1 MSKAI
6 SKLPQLK
13 ACLLGGFSLF
23 VDGRPQENVNQP
35 QQQSLLAYLMLQ
47 TQTPQLR
54 KHIAF
59 LFWPDSSEKRAY
71 ANLRGALHKLRNDC
85 PAVDL
90 YLTSTNT
97 TLGWQRPP
105 TFSLDV
111 LEFERLVAQSRE
123 TADRSVLMQAEACYR
138 GELLPGCFDEWLL
151 PERERLNQRYAGLLY
166 RLVDALAAEG
176 EYETAVH
183 YATRL
188 RNADPFSERTYQ
200 LLMATYEALGDRAAA
215 LRVYHDCAAMLEREL
230 GVEPGAETH
239 TVYSRIL
246 NRSASTPPGPP
257 PTSSRLTTYKLVG
270 RQEAWY
276 TLQTA
281 WQTAGSGHPTMVLIS
296 GEAGIGKTRLAEE
309 LLSWAEQQGCLTV
322 HTRAYAAEGQLTYAP
337 VIAWLRSPPYRQ
349 ALLGLEEVWLSEC
362 ARLLPELLT
371 ARPDLSPPLPLS
383 ESWQRQRLFE
393 ALARAVLAPS
403 EPLLVL
409 VDDMQ
414 WADKETLEWLHF
426 LLRLEPS
433 APLLVLGTARLS
445 EVDPHHP
452 LTALLE
458 QLHRNDHIQHIPL
471 SPLSAAASDELA
483 QHITQH
489 IAGGVSVETL
499 AELRRYAEG
508 VPLFLVE
515 ALRAELDKDESER
528 WRWSSSPL
536 SSPASSPSPPPLPP
550 KVQAVIQARLNRL
563 SPGARGL
570 ANLAAVLGRSFSLE
584 LLALASRSDEDSLVQ
599 DLDELWQ
606 RRIVRQQGSDYDLSH
621 DRIRDVAYA
630 ELSPVQRQRL
640 HRHAAEALARHHE
653 TTLDT
658 VQPQL
663 AHHYEEA
670 GLFAQAVESY
680 LQAGRAAQRV
690 FANARASELLNRGV
704 ALLEHLPATLERDQQ
719 TLALYVALS
728 ASLQVTKGW
737 TSLEMYEATHK
748 AWQLSNTLN
757 DSSQGFRQA
766 KVLFNHHVVV
776 GNLDQGGHVARHL
789 LDVAEREGSGT
800 FFVTAHTDQAFV
812 HMCRGNLELAGGHVE
827 QSFAH
832 YNPRQHRTH
841 PFPGNGDDVFPFTT
855 KAHTLWLLGFPDGAL
870 NMAHEGVGLMQRL
883 ERPFSQAVG
892 LAYLTMLYGFRR
904 ETVKVAE
911 YAETCL
917 AMTTRYDIGYYHHWA
932 EIFWAWTRALA
943 QSAGSDENLYEAALL
958 EALAE
963 FEATGA
969 RLRLP
974 FYLSLLAVFYE
985 QAGEVEQGLE
995 SIDKAFSAA
1004 ARHNENWW
1012 NAELY
1017 RLRGNLLLLR
1027 GSADGN
1033 GLAAEA
1039 YRQAIELAREQKA
1052 RSLELRAMTS
1062 LARLWRTQGRAA
1074 GAYSGLAAVYQ
1085 AFTEGFGTP
1094 DLKEAKALLVV
1105 LEDESPRPTSHRPT
1119 LD

>member
-1 MSKAI
+1 MLKAMSKAT
-6 SKLPQLK
+6 SKLPRLE
-13 ACLLGGFSLF
+13 ACLLGGFSLV
-23 VDGRPQENVNQP
+23 VDGRPQENINQP
-35 QQQSLLAYLMLQ
+35 QQQSLLAYLMLH
-47 TQTPQLR
+47 TRTPQLR

-59 LFWPDSSEKRAY
+59 LFWPDSSENRAY

-85 PAVDL
+85 PAVDH

-105 TFSLDV
+105 SFSLDV
-111 LEFERLVAQSRE
+111 LEFERLTAQSHE
-123 TADRSVLMQAEACYR
+123 TTERSVLIQAGACYR

-151 PERERLNQRYAGLLY
+151 PERERLNQSYVQLLY
-166 RLVDALAAEG
+166 HLVEVLAAAG

-188 RNADPFSERTYQ
+188 RNADPLSERTYQ
-200 LLMATYEALGDRAAA
+200 LLMATYEVLGDRAAA

-230 GVEPGAETH
+230 GVKPGAETR
-239 TVYSRIL
+239 VIYGRIL
-246 NRSASTPPGPP
+246 NRSASLEPLTPP
-257 PTSSRLTTYKLVG
+257 SRLTTYKLVG
-270 RQEAWY
+270 RQAAWRA
-276 TLQTA
+276 LQTA
-281 WQTAGSGHPTMVLIS
+281 WRTASLAHPAMVLIS

-309 LLSWAEQQGCLTV
+309 VLSWAEQQGQLTV
-322 HTRAYAAEGQLTYAP
+322 HARAYAAEGQLTYAP
-337 VIAWLRSPPYRQ
+337 VIAWLRSPPYQQ
-349 ALLGLEEVWLSEC
+349 ALLRLEDVWLSEC

-371 ARPDLSPPLPLS
+371 ARPDLPPPAPLG

-393 ALARAVLAPS
+393 ALARAVLVPS

-409 VDDMQ
+409 LDDLQ
-414 WADKETLEWLHF
+414 WADQETLEWLHF
-426 LLRLEPS
+426 LLRFEPS
-433 APLLVLGTARLS
+433 APLLIVGTARLS
-445 EVDPHHP
+445 EVDPYHP

-458 QLHRNDHIQHIPL
+458 QLHRNGCVQHIPL
-471 SPLSAAASDELA
+471 EPLTAAASDELA

-499 AELRRYAEG
+499 SELRRYAEG

-528 WRWSSSPL
+528 WRWSGSTAPR
-536 SSPASSPSPPPLPP
+536 PSLPPLPP

-563 SPGARGL
+563 SPEARQL
-570 ANLAAVLGRSFSLE
+570 VNLAAVLGRSFSLDF
-584 LLALASRSDEDSLVQ
+584 LALASRSDEDSLVQ
-599 DLDELWQ
+599 ALDELWQ
-606 RRIVRQQGSDYDLSH
+606 RRIVRQQGGDYDLSH

-640 HRHAAEALARHHE
+640 HRHAAEALAQYHE
-653 TTLDT
+653 ATLDA
-658 VQPQL
+658 VHSQL

-670 GLFAQAVESY
+670 GLFAQAAESY
-680 LQAGRAAQRV
+680 VQAGRAAQRV
-690 FANARASELLNRGV
+690 FANARACELLNRGV
-704 ALLEHLPATLERDQQ
+704 ALLEGLPATLERDQQ
-719 TLALYVALS
+719 ALALYVALS

-737 TSLEMYEATHK
+737 TSSDMYEATQK
-748 AWQLSNTLN
+748 AWQLSDTLN

-776 GNLDQGGHVARHL
+776 GDLDQGGRAARHL
-789 LDVAEREGSGT
+789 LDIAEREGSDT
-800 FFVTAHTDQAFV
+800 LFVTAHTDQAFV
-812 HMCRGNLELAGGHVE
+812 HMCRGKLELAGGHLE
-827 QSFAH
+827 KSFAH
-832 YNPRQHRTH
+832 YDPRQHRAH

-855 KAHTLWLLGFPDGAL
+855 KAHTLWLLGFPDQAL
-870 NMAHEGVGLMQRL
+870 KVAHEGVGLMRRL

-892 LAYLTMLYGFRR
+892 LAYLTMLYAFRR
-904 ETVKVAE
+904 ETAQVAE
-911 YAETCL
+911 CAETCL
-917 AMTTRYDIGYYHHWA
+917 SMTTRYDIGYYHQWA
-932 EIFWAWTRALA
+932 GIFRAWTQALT
-943 QSAGSDENLYEAALL
+943 QPSGSDDLH

-974 FYLSLLAVFYE
+974 FYLSLLAALYE
-985 QAGEVEQGLE
+985 QAGRVEKGLE

-1017 RLRGNLLLLR
+1017 RLRGNLLLLQ
-1027 GSADGN
+1027 GSTDSN

-1039 YRQAIELAREQKA
+1039 YRQAAELAREQKA
-1052 RSLELRAMTS
+1052 RSLELRARAS
-1062 LARLWRTQGRAA
+1062 LARLWRTQGGAA
-1074 GAYSGLAAVYQ
+1074 GAREGLAAVYQ

-1094 DLKEAKALLVV
+1094 DLLEAKALLAT
-1105 LEDESPRPTSHRPT
+1105 LEDESPRSSTPT
-1119 LD
+1119 DA

>member
-1 MSKAI
+1 MKAT
-6 SKLPQLK
+6 SQLPQLK
-13 ACLLGGFSLF
+13 TCLLGGFSLF
-23 VDGRPQENVNQP
+23 VDGRPQQSVNQP

-47 TQTPQLR
+47 TRTPQLR

-59 LFWPDSSEKRAY
+59 LFWPDASEKRAY

-85 PAVDL
+85 PAVDF

-97 TLGWQRPP
+97 TLGWRRPP

-111 LEFERLVAQSRE
+111 LEFERLTAQSHE
-123 TADRSVLMQAEACYR
+123 TADRNLLMQAAACYR
-138 GELLPGCFDEWLL
+138 GDLLPGCYDEWIL
-151 PERERLNQRYAGLLY
+151 PERERLNQSYAGLLHK
-166 RLVDALAAEG
+166 LVNALAAAR

-188 RNADPFSERTYQ
+188 RNADPLSERTYQ
-200 LLMATYEALGDRAAA
+200 VLMASYEVLGDRAVA

-230 GVEPGAETH
+230 GAEPGAETR
-239 TVYSRIL
+239 VIYSRIL
-246 NRSASTPPGPP
+246 NRSVSLTPPEPP
-257 PTSSRLTTYKLVG
+257 PPPSRLTAYKLVG
-270 RQEAWY
+270 RQEAWR

-281 WQTAGSGHPTMVLIS
+281 WRTASLGHPAVVLIS
-296 GEAGIGKTRLAEE
+296 GEAGMGKTRLAEE

-322 HTRAYAAEGQLTYAP
+322 HSRAYAAEGQLTYAP
-337 VIAWLRSPPYRQ
+337 VIEWLRSPPYRQ
-349 ALLGLEEVWLSEC
+349 ALLRLDDVWLSEC

-371 ARPDLSPPLPLS
+371 ARPDLSPPAPLG

-414 WADKETLEWLHF
+414 WADQETLEWLHF

-433 APLLVLGTARLS
+433 APLLIVGTARLS

-458 QLHRNDHIQHIPL
+458 QLHRNGRVQHIPL
-471 SPLSAAASDELA
+471 APLTAAASDELA

-489 IAGGVSVETL
+489 IAGSVSPETL
-499 AELRRYAEG
+499 SELRRYAEG

-515 ALRAELDKDESER
+515 TLRAELDKDESER
-528 WRWSSSPL
+528 WRWSSGPSGSTV
-536 SSPASSPSPPPLPP
+536 SSSSPPPLPP
-550 KVQAVIQARLNRL
+550 KVQAVIQARLNGL
-563 SPGARGL
+563 SAGARGL
-570 ANLAAVLGRSFSLE
+570 VNLAAVLGRSFSLD

-599 DLDELWQ
+599 ALDELWQ
-606 RRIVRQQGSDYDLSH
+606 RRIVRQQGGDYDLSH

-630 ELSPVQRQRL
+630 ELSPVQRQHL
-640 HRHAAEALARHHE
+640 HRHAAEALFQHHAA
-653 TTLDT
+653 TLDA

-663 AHHYEEA
+663 AYHYEEA

-690 FANARASELLNRGV
+690 FANARASELLKRGV
-704 ALLEHLPATLERDQQ
+704 ALLEGLPATPQRDQQ
-719 TLALYVALS
+719 AIALYVALS
-728 ASLQVTKGW
+728 ASLQITKGW

-748 AWQLSNTLN
+748 AWQLSDTLN
-757 DSSQGFRQA
+757 DRGQRFRQA

-789 LDVAEREGSGT
+789 LDVAEREGSDT

-812 HMCRGNLELAGGHVE
+812 HMCRGNFELAGGHVE
-827 QSFAH
+827 QSFSH
-832 YNPRQHRTH
+832 YDPRQHQAH

-855 KAHTLWLLGFPDGAL
+855 KAHNLWLLGFPDGAL

-892 LAYLTMLYGFRR
+892 LAYLTMLYAFRR
-904 ETVKVAE
+904 ETAQVAE
-911 YAETCL
+911 HAETCL

-932 EIFWAWTRALA
+932 VIFRAWTRALDYP
-943 QSAGSDENLYEAALL
+943 SAGSDGNLHEAALH

-985 QAGEVEQGLE
+985 QAGEAEKGLE
-995 SIDKAFSAA
+995 SVDKAFSAA
-1004 ARHNENWW
+1004 ARHNETWW

-1017 RLRGNLLLLR
+1017 RLRGNLLLLQ
-1027 GSADGN
+1027 GGADGDD
-1033 GLAAEA
+1033 LAAEA
-1039 YRQAIELAREQKA
+1039 YRQATELARKQKS
-1052 RSLELRAMTS
+1052 RSLELRATTS

-1074 GAYSGLAAVYQ
+1074 RAREALTAVYQ
-1085 AFTEGFGTP
+1085 SFTEGFGTP
-1094 DLKEAKALLVV
+1094 DLVAAKALLVV
-1105 LEDESPRPTSHRPT
+1105 LGDESPRSSTPP
-1119 LD
+1119 DA